1 MKKIE
6 AVVRSEKV
14 AAVRKA
20 LEKVSLSGLT
30 IVQVDGH
37 GNQRGTV
44 QKIQG
49 EEFKVGILPKTKLEL
64 IARDGD
70 VPGIITAIS
79 EAARTGAI
87 GDGKIFVYPVEEAVR
102 IRTGE
107 TGEKA
112 L

>member
-6 AVVRSEKV
+6 AVIRSEKV

-20 LEKVSLSGLT
+20 LEKVSFSGLT

-64 IARDGD
+64 IARDSD
-70 VPGIITAIS
+70 VPGIIAAVS